1 MNQLAQ
7 EKEESN
13 FDWFKL
19 QNNNLENKKTNNKE
33 VYLSFLLVF
42 LSIQATLTMNN
53 VFETKNGIL
62 TGRYF
67 DICYIKE
74 CQIKSGSYIPFNTIK
89 LK

>member
-19 QNNNLENKKTNNKE
+19 QNNNLENKKNNNKE

-53 VFETKNGIL
+53 VFETKKNYLMHKDKVTNVLIL
-62 TGRYF
+62 KN
-67 DICYIKE
+67 DLN
-74 CQIKSGSYIPFNTIK
+74 KSIVEKMN